1 MNIPKQPTI
10 PPMPI
15 KYTDIT
21 INEAIEILQFRLDFA
36 KFKPRR
42 ESAADRSMRERHCE
56 ALSMAIDALK
66 HLWIEQRVETY
77 SQLGGNNYAD
87 CNRQI

>member
-1 MNIPKQPTI
+1 MTKT
-10 PPMPI
+10 
-15 KYTDIT
+15 KYAEIT
-21 INEAIEILQFRLDFA
+21 IEEAIENLQFYLDTPFPKRA
-36 KFKPRR
+36 
-42 ESAADRSMRERHCE
+42 SAAALYTINRYKE